1 MFILRIISA
10 FLSLYSL
17 LCLLRIIIT
26 WIPNYS
32 YSKPADILA
41 QICDPYM
48 NLFRGIK
55 WLRFGSFDFS
65 PALALCILDAGSQLF
80 SSLANGGYI
89 NLQMILAMVL
99 GIFFSILSSLIFFLI
114 ILFAIRLILIMINKD
129 SYNTSG
135 FMANQI
141 DSSISPIVY
150 RIARTFA
157 MGSRRIT
164 YKAALIISIIALLF
178 LQFALRI
185 FLALIL
191 SIIL

>member
-65 PALALCILDAGSQLF
+65 PALALCILGAGSQLF

-89 NLQMILAMVL
+89 NLQMILSIIL
-99 GIFFSILSSLIFFLI
+99 EIFFSILSSLIFFLI
-114 ILFAIRLILIMINKD
+114 ILFAIRLILIMINRD

-141 DSSISPIVY
+141 DSSISSIVY

-157 MGSRRIT
+157 MGRRIT

-185 FLALIL
+185 LLAFIL

>member
-1 MFILRIISA
+1 MFILRIFSA

-26 WIPNYS
+26 SIPNYS

-65 PALALCILDAGSQLF
+65 PALALCILGAGSQLF

-89 NLQMILAMVL
+89 NLQMILAMIL

-114 ILFAIRLILIMINKD
+114 ILFAIRLILIMINRD
-129 SYNTSG
+129 AYNTSG

-141 DSSISPIVY
+141 DSSISSIVY

-157 MGSRRIT
+157 MGRRIT

-185 FLALIL
+185 LLAFIL

>member
-65 PALALCILDAGSQLF
+65 PALALCILGAGSQLF

-89 NLQMILAMVL
+89 NLQMILAMIL

-114 ILFAIRLILIMINKD
+114 ILFAIRLILIMINRD

-141 DSSISPIVY
+141 DSSISSIVY

-157 MGSRRIT
+157 MGRRIT

-185 FLALIL
+185 LLSFIL

>member
-65 PALALCILDAGSQLF
+65 PALALCILGAGSQLF

-89 NLQMILAMVL
+89 NLQMILAMIL

-114 ILFAIRLILIMINKD
+114 ILFAIRLILIMINRN

-141 DSSISPIVY
+141 DSSISSIVY

-157 MGSRRIT
+157 MGRRIT

-185 FLALIL
+185 LLAFIL

>member
-55 WLRFGSFDFS
+55 WLKFGSFDFS
-65 PALALCILDAGSQLF
+65 PALALCILGAGSQLF

-89 NLQMILAMVL
+89 NLQMILAMIL
-99 GIFFSILSSLIFFLI
+99 GIFFSILSSLIFFII

-129 SYNTSG
+129 FYNTSG

-157 MGSRRIT
+157 MGRRIT
-164 YKAALIISIIALLF
+164 YKAALIISIIALLV

-185 FLALIL
+185 FLAFIL

>member
-1 MFILRIISA
+1 MFILRIFSA

-26 WIPNYS
+26 RIPNYS

-65 PALALCILDAGSQLF
+65 PALALCILGAGSQLF

-89 NLQMILAMVL
+89 NLQMILAMIL

-114 ILFAIRLILIMINKD
+114 ILFAIRLILIMINRD

-141 DSSISPIVY
+141 DSSISSIVY

-157 MGSRRIT
+157 IGRRIT

-185 FLALIL
+185 LLAFIL

>member
-26 WIPNYS
+26 LIPNYS

-65 PALALCILDAGSQLF
+65 PALALCILGAGSQIF

-89 NLQMILAMVL
+89 NLQMILAMIL

-114 ILFAIRLILIMINKD
+114 ILFAIRLILIMINRD

-157 MGSRRIT
+157 MGRRIT

-185 FLALIL
+185 LLSFIL

>member
-1 MFILRIISA
+1 MFILRIFSA

-65 PALALCILDAGSQLF
+65 PALALCILGAGSQLF

-89 NLQMILAMVL
+89 NLQMIMAMIL

-114 ILFAIRLILIMINKD
+114 ILFAIRLILIMINRD

-141 DSSISPIVY
+141 DSSISSIVY

-157 MGSRRIT
+157 IGRRIT

-185 FLALIL
+185 LLAFIL

>member
-65 PALALCILDAGSQLF
+65 PALALCILGAGSQLF

-89 NLQMILAMVL
+89 NLQMILAMIL

-157 MGSRRIT
+157 MGRRIT
-164 YKAALIISIIALLF
+164 YKAALIISIIALLV

-185 FLALIL
+185 FLAFIL

>member
-32 YSKPADILA
+32 YRKPADILA

-65 PALALCILDAGSQLF
+65 PALALCILGAGSQLF

-89 NLQMILAMVL
+89 NLQMILAMIL

-114 ILFAIRLILIMINKD
+114 ILFAIRLILIMINRD

-141 DSSISPIVY
+141 DSSISSIVY

-157 MGSRRIT
+157 MGRRIT

-185 FLALIL
+185 LLAFIL

>member
-65 PALALCILDAGSQLF
+65 PALALCILGAGSQLF
-80 SSLANGGYI
+80 SSIANGGYI
-89 NLQMILAMVL
+89 NLQMILAMIL

-114 ILFAIRLILIMINKD
+114 ILFAIRLILIMINRD

-141 DSSISPIVY
+141 DSSISPIIY

-157 MGSRRIT
+157 MGRRIT

-185 FLALIL
+185 LLAFIL

>member
-65 PALALCILDAGSQLF
+65 PALALCILSAGSQLF

-89 NLQMILAMVL
+89 NLQMILAMIL

-114 ILFAIRLILIMINKD
+114 ILFAIRLILIMINRD

-141 DSSISPIVY
+141 DSSISSIVY

-157 MGSRRIT
+157 MGRRIT

-185 FLALIL
+185 LLAFIL

>member
-65 PALALCILDAGSQLF
+65 PALALCILGAGSQLF
-80 SSLANGGYI
+80 SSIANGGYI
-89 NLQMILAMVL
+89 NLQMILAMIL

-114 ILFAIRLILIMINKD
+114 ILFAIRLILIMINRD

-141 DSSISPIVY
+141 DSSISPIIY

-157 MGSRRIT
+157 MGRRIT

-185 FLALIL
+185 LLSFIL

>member
-65 PALALCILDAGSQLF
+65 PALALCILGAGSQLF

-89 NLQMILAMVL
+89 NLQMILAMIL

-114 ILFAIRLILIMINKD
+114 ILFAIRLILIMINRD

-157 MGSRRIT
+157 MGRRIT

-185 FLALIL
+185 LLTFIL

>member
-17 LCLLRIIIT
+17 LCLFRIIIT

-65 PALALCILDAGSQLF
+65 PALALCILGAGSQLF

-89 NLQMILAMVL
+89 NLQMILSMIL
-99 GIFFSILSSLIFFLI
+99 EIFFLIPSSLIFFLI
-114 ILFAIRLILIMINKD
+114 ILFAIRLILIMINRD

-141 DSSISPIVY
+141 DSSISLIVY

-157 MGSRRIT
+157 MGRRIT

-185 FLALIL
+185 LLAFIL

>member
-65 PALALCILDAGSQLF
+65 PALALCILGAGSQLF

-89 NLQMILAMVL
+89 NLQMILAMIL
-99 GIFFSILSSLIFFLI
+99 RIFFSILSSLIFFLI
-114 ILFAIRLILIMINKD
+114 ILFAIRLILIMINRD

-157 MGSRRIT
+157 MGRRIT

-185 FLALIL
+185 LLAFIL

>member
-65 PALALCILDAGSQLF
+65 PALALCILGAGSQIF

-89 NLQMILAMVL
+89 NLQMILAMIL

-157 MGSRRIT
+157 MGRRIT

-185 FLALIL
+185 LLAFIL

>member
-1 MFILRIISA
+1 MFILRIFSA

-55 WLRFGSFDFS
+55 WLIFGSFDFS
-65 PALALCILDAGSQLF
+65 PALALCILGAGSQLF

-89 NLQMILAMVL
+89 NLQMILAMIL

-114 ILFAIRLILIMINKD
+114 ILFAIRLILIMINRD

-141 DSSISPIVY
+141 DSSISSIVY

-157 MGSRRIT
+157 IGRRIT

-185 FLALIL
+185 LLAFIL

>member
-65 PALALCILDAGSQLF
+65 PALALCILGAGSQLF

-89 NLQMILAMVL
+89 NLQTILAMIL

-114 ILFAIRLILIMINKD
+114 ILFAIRLILIMINRD

-157 MGSRRIT
+157 MGRRIT

-185 FLALIL
+185 LLALIL

>member
-1 MFILRIISA
+1 MFILRIFSA

-65 PALALCILDAGSQLF
+65 PALALCILGAGSKLF

-89 NLQMILAMVL
+89 NLQMILAMIL

-114 ILFAIRLILIMINKD
+114 ILFAIRLILIMINRD

-141 DSSISPIVY
+141 DSSISSIVY

-157 MGSRRIT
+157 IGRRIT

-185 FLALIL
+185 LLAFIL

>member
-32 YSKPADILA
+32 YSNPADILA

-65 PALALCILDAGSQLF
+65 PALALCILGAGSQLF

-89 NLQMILAMVL
+89 NLQMILAMIL

-114 ILFAIRLILIMINKD
+114 ILFAIRLILIMINRD

-141 DSSISPIVY
+141 DSSISSIVY

-157 MGSRRIT
+157 MGRRIT

-185 FLALIL
+185 LLAFIL

>member
-65 PALALCILDAGSQLF
+65 PALALCILGAGSQIF

-89 NLQMILAMVL
+89 NLQMILAMIL

-141 DSSISPIVY
+141 DSSISSIVY

-157 MGSRRIT
+157 MGRRIT

-185 FLALIL
+185 LLAFIL

>member
-65 PALALCILDAGSQLF
+65 PALALCILGAGSQLF
-80 SSLANGGYI
+80 SSLANRGYI
-89 NLQMILAMVL
+89 NLQMILAMIL
-99 GIFFSILSSLIFFLI
+99 EIFFLIPSSLIFFLI
-114 ILFAIRLILIMINKD
+114 ILFAIRLILIMINRD

-141 DSSISPIVY
+141 DSSISSIVY

-157 MGSRRIT
+157 IGRRIT

-185 FLALIL
+185 LLAFIL

>member
-1 MFILRIISA
+1 MFILKIISA

-32 YSKPADILA
+32 YSKPADILS

-65 PALALCILDAGSQLF
+65 PALALCILGAGSQLF

-89 NLQMILAMVL
+89 NLQMILAMIL

-114 ILFAIRLILIMINKD
+114 ILFAIRLILIMINRD

-141 DSSISPIVY
+141 DSSISSIVY

-157 MGSRRIT
+157 MGRRIT

-185 FLALIL
+185 LLAFIL

>member
-65 PALALCILDAGSQLF
+65 PALALCILGAGSQLF

-89 NLQMILAMVL
+89 NLQMILAMIL

-114 ILFAIRLILIMINKD
+114 ILFAVRLILIIINRD

-141 DSSISPIVY
+141 DSSISSIVY

-157 MGSRRIT
+157 MGRRIT

-185 FLALIL
+185 LLAFIL

>member
-65 PALALCILDAGSQLF
+65 PALALCILGAGSQLF

-89 NLQMILAMVL
+89 NLQMILSMIL
-99 GIFFSILSSLIFFLI
+99 EIFFLIPSSLIFFLI
-114 ILFAIRLILIMINKD
+114 ILFAIRLILIMINRD

-141 DSSISPIVY
+141 DSSISSIVY

-157 MGSRRIT
+157 MGRRIT

-185 FLALIL
+185 LLAFIL

>member
-55 WLRFGSFDFS
+55 WIRFGSFDFS
-65 PALALCILDAGSQLF
+65 PALALCILGAGSQLF

-89 NLQMILAMVL
+89 NLQMILAMIL

-157 MGSRRIT
+157 MGRRIT

-185 FLALIL
+185 LLAFIL

>member
-65 PALALCILDAGSQLF
+65 PALALCILGAGSQLF

-89 NLQMILAMVL
+89 NLQMILSMIL
-99 GIFFSILSSLIFFLI
+99 EIFFLIPSSLIFFLI
-114 ILFAIRLILIMINKD
+114 ILFAIRLILIMINRD

-141 DSSISPIVY
+141 DSSISSIVY

-157 MGSRRIT
+157 MGRRIT
-164 YKAALIISIIALLF
+164 YKAALIISIITLLF

-185 FLALIL
+185 LLAFIL

>member
-65 PALALCILDAGSQLF
+65 PALALCILGAGSQIF

-89 NLQMILAMVL
+89 NLQMILSMIL

-114 ILFAIRLILIMINKD
+114 ILFAIRLILIMINRD

-157 MGSRRIT
+157 MGRRIT

-185 FLALIL
+185 LLTFIL

>member
-65 PALALCILDAGSQLF
+65 PALALCILGAGSQLF

-89 NLQMILAMVL
+89 NLQMILAMIL

-157 MGSRRIT
+157 MGRRIT

-185 FLALIL
+185 LLTFIL

>member
-65 PALALCILDAGSQLF
+65 PALALCILGAGSQLF

-89 NLQMILAMVL
+89 NLQMILAMIL

-114 ILFAIRLILIMINKD
+114 ILFAIRLILIMINRD
-129 SYNTSG
+129 SYNKSG

-141 DSSISPIVY
+141 DSSISSIVY

-157 MGSRRIT
+157 MGRRIT

-185 FLALIL
+185 LLAFIL

>member
-65 PALALCILDAGSQLF
+65 PALALCILGAGSQLF

-89 NLQMILAMVL
+89 NLQMILTIIL
-99 GIFFSILSSLIFFLI
+99 EIFFSILSSLIFFLI
-114 ILFAIRLILIMINKD
+114 ILFAIRLILIMINRD

-135 FMANQI
+135 FMTNQI
-141 DSSISPIVY
+141 DSSISSIVY

-157 MGSRRIT
+157 MGRRIT

-185 FLALIL
+185 LLAFIL

>member
-17 LCLLRIIIT
+17 LCLFRIIIT

-65 PALALCILDAGSQLF
+65 PALALCILGAGSQLF

-89 NLQMILAMVL
+89 NLQMILAMIL

-114 ILFAIRLILIMINKD
+114 ILFAIRLILIMINRD
-129 SYNTSG
+129 SYNKSG

-141 DSSISPIVY
+141 DSSISSIVY

-157 MGSRRIT
+157 MGRRIT

-185 FLALIL
+185 LLAFIL

>member
-65 PALALCILDAGSQLF
+65 PALALCILGAGSQLF

-89 NLQMILAMVL
+89 NLQMILAMIL
-99 GIFFSILSSLIFFLI
+99 GIFFLILSSLIFFLI
-114 ILFAIRLILIMINKD
+114 ILFAIRLILIMINRD

-157 MGSRRIT
+157 MGRRIT

-185 FLALIL
+185 LLSFIL

>member
-48 NLFRGIK
+48 NLFRGMK

-65 PALALCILDAGSQLF
+65 PALALCILGAGSQLF

-89 NLQMILAMVL
+89 NLQMILAMIL

-141 DSSISPIVY
+141 DSSISSIVY

-157 MGSRRIT
+157 MGRRIT

-185 FLALIL
+185 LLAFIL

>member
-32 YSKPADILA
+32 YSKAADILA

-65 PALALCILDAGSQLF
+65 PALALCILGAGSQLF

-89 NLQMILAMVL
+89 NLQMILAMIL

-157 MGSRRIT
+157 MGRRIT

-185 FLALIL
+185 LLAFIL

>member
-65 PALALCILDAGSQLF
+65 PALALCILGAGSQLF

-89 NLQMILAMVL
+89 NLQMILAMIL

-114 ILFAIRLILIMINKD
+114 ILFAIRLILIMINRD
-129 SYNTSG
+129 SDNTSG

-141 DSSISPIVY
+141 DSSISSIVY

-157 MGSRRIT
+157 MGRRIT

-185 FLALIL
+185 LLAFIL

>member
-65 PALALCILDAGSQLF
+65 PALALCILGAGSQLF

-89 NLQMILAMVL
+89 NLQMILAMIL

-114 ILFAIRLILIMINKD
+114 ILFAVRLILIIINRD

-135 FMANQI
+135 FIANQI
-141 DSSISPIVY
+141 DSSISSIVY

-157 MGSRRIT
+157 MGRRIT

-185 FLALIL
+185 LLAFIL

>member
-17 LCLLRIIIT
+17 LCLFRIIIT

-65 PALALCILDAGSQLF
+65 PALALCILGAGSQLF

-89 NLQMILAMVL
+89 NLQMILAMIL
-99 GIFFSILSSLIFFLI
+99 GMFFSILSSLIFFLI

-157 MGSRRIT
+157 MGRRIT

-185 FLALIL
+185 LLAFIL

>member
-65 PALALCILDAGSQLF
+65 PALALCILGAASQLF

-89 NLQMILAMVL
+89 NLQMILAIIL

-114 ILFAIRLILIMINKD
+114 ILFAIRLILIMINRD

-157 MGSRRIT
+157 MGRRIT

-185 FLALIL
+185 LLALIL